1 MRGAATY
8 GLIAICPYVSA
19 GVSGNADGGDGVV
32 RGAPA
37 GEQLDN
43 LPIVQLSALEAWSA
57 AEASEANGG
66 RFLEGEEPRGRTLE
80 FEA

>member
-43 LPIVQLSALEAWSA
+43 LPIVQLSAQRVERA
-57 AEASEANGG
+57 AGVVEASL
-66 RFLEGEEPRGRTLE
+66 RRCLEGVLPDVDDTAR
-80 FEA
+80 